1 MKIAFY
7 TLGCKVNQY
16 ESQAMSEKA
25 AANGYET
32 VTATKKRTFMLS
44 TPAPLPLRATVRH
57 VRRSENS
64 SATTPKA

>member
-32 VTATKKRTFMLS
+32 VTADEEADDALC
-44 TPAPLPLRATVRH
+44 
-57 VRRSENS
+57 
-64 SATTPKA
+64 

>member
-25 AANGYET
+25 EANGYET
-32 VTATKKRTFMLS
+32 VTADEE
-44 TPAPLPLRATVRH
+44 ADD
-57 VRRSENS
+57 
-64 SATTPKA
+64 